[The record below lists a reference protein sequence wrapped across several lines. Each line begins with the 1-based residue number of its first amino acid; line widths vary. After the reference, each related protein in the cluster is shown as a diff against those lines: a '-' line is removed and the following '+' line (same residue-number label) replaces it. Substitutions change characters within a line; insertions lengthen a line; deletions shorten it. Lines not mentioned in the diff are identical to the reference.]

1 MFHVARE
8 EYEKEVKNKNTCG
21 NSKKCGNSRDRYG
34 IRNIKKLSIYKVS
47 RVKNKPCNVSSRMN
61 YLQFAFKGLKSA
73 RNIASFVEVLAE
85 FLKYLKS

>member
-8 EYEKEVKNKNTCG
+8 EHEKEVKNKNTCG

-73 RNIASFVEVLAE
+73 RNIAF
-85 FLKYLKS
+85 FR